1 MKSHRLLGGGRALL
15 ATALLLVVARLPAQ
29 DVPDVPA
36 AEPAV
41 VEPAREPAMEPA
53 FLSEPY
59 VLPSLVDPAPAAAV
73 PPPVAPEPVIAS
85 PDLTAPA
92 SESPPAPL
100 SEPLAPPPALEPVVV
115 AENLP
120 ESLEQVLRT
129 VFASHPQVQQ
139 AISEVDSQRYAIS
152 GARAGYFPFLQVQSA
167 VADKGSNGS
176 TTVSVVQPLWDGG
189 LTSAQLDEAKQRYQ
203 AAFANLTQVRLTL
216 SQDVLAAS
224 FDILGADS
232 QLTLWDQY
240 IVDLNKSLETIQRRS
255 ERGVSPEADVQT
267 ALVRVSQAESGREAA
282 SAVRISGRSR
292 LSSLMSQPPPPL
304 RWPEGESRLRPD
316 DLPGLLE
323 RVEAHPTMEVDRLA
337 VRVQEAIAKGTRAS
351 LWPSLSLQHR
361 EQLEGTRFDPSSDA
375 TLLVAQYQTTNGL
388 KAYQGARSE
397 KAKVAAAESRV
408 RATRANL
415 QAQVR
420 SDSAQLLAL
429 ATQIAAQTG
438 ASNSS
443 TALVDSYRRQFE
455 VGRKTW
461 VELLNAQREAHEARI
476 QLANL
481 TRAYWQVNLRLMLQA
496 MHWER
501 LGLGEFLD
509 PGAASRKP

>member
-1 MKSHRLLGGGRALL
+1 MKSHRLLGGARALL
-15 ATALLLVVARLPAQ
+15 ATALLLVVVRLPAQ
-29 DVPDVPA
+29 DVPNVPA
-36 AEPAV
+36 AEPAAA
-41 VEPAREPAMEPA
+41 EPAQEPA
-53 FLSEPY
+53 FPSEPEA
-59 VLPSLVDPAPAAAV
+59 PPPPPVDPVPAPVV
-73 PPPVAPEPVIAS
+73 PPPA
-85 PDLTAPA
+85 
-92 SESPPAPL
+92 
-100 SEPLAPPPALEPVVV
+100 SEPLAAVPKEAMPGPEPVPAEPSGAMAPAAV
-115 AENLP
+115 AADNAP

-129 VFASHPQVQQ
+129 VFATHPQVQQ

-167 VADKGSNGS
+167 VADKGNNGS
-176 TTVSVVQPLWDGG
+176 TTVSLVQPLWDGG
-189 LTSAQLDEAKQRYQ
+189 LTSAQLDEARQRYQ

-216 SQDVLAAS
+216 SQDVLSAS

-232 QLTLWDQY
+232 QLALWDQY
-240 IVDLNKSLETIQRRS
+240 ILDLKKSLETIQRRS

-282 SAVRISGRSR
+282 RAVRIAGRSR

-304 RWPEGESRLRPD
+304 RWPDGDTKVRPD
-316 DLPGLLE
+316 DLPGLLD
-323 RVEAHPTMEVDRLA
+323 RVEAHPAMEIDRLA

-351 LWPSLSLQHR
+351 LWPSISLQHR

-388 KAYQGARSE
+388 KAFQGARSE
-397 KAKVAAAESRV
+397 QAKVAAAESRV

-415 QAQVR
+415 EAQVR

-461 VELLNAQREAHEARI
+461 VELLNAQREAHEARL
-476 QLANL
+476 QLASL
-481 TRAYWQVNLRLMLQA
+481 TRAYWQVNLRVMLQA

-509 PGAASRKP
+509 PGAESRKP

>member
-1 MKSHRLLGGGRALL
+1 M
-15 ATALLLVVARLPAQ
+15 
-29 DVPDVPA
+29 
-36 AEPAV
+36 
-41 VEPAREPAMEPA
+41 
-53 FLSEPY
+53 
-59 VLPSLVDPAPAAAV
+59 
-73 PPPVAPEPVIAS
+73 
-85 PDLTAPA
+85 
-92 SESPPAPL
+92 
-100 SEPLAPPPALEPVVV
+100 
-115 AENLP
+115 
-120 ESLEQVLRT
+120 LRT
-129 VFASHPQVQQ
+129 VFGTHPQVQQ
-139 AISEVDSQRYAIS
+139 AISEVDSQRYAIA

-189 LTSAQLDEAKQRYQ
+189 LTSAQLDEARQRYQ

-216 SQDVLAAS
+216 SQEVLTAS

-255 ERGVSPEADVQT
+255 ERGVAPEADVQT
-267 ALVRVSQAESGREAA
+267 ALVRVSQAESGREAVR
-282 SAVRISGRSR
+282 AVRIAGRSR
-292 LSSLMSQPPPPL
+292 LSSLMNQPPPPL
-304 RWPEGESRLRPD
+304 RWPEGESKLRPD
-316 DLPGLLE
+316 DLPGLLDQ
-323 RVEAHPTMEVDRLA
+323 VEAHPAMEVDRLA
-337 VRVQEAIAKGTRAS
+337 VRVQEAVARGTRAS
-351 LWPSLSLQHR
+351 LWPSISLQHR

-408 RATRANL
+408 RATRASL

-429 ATQIAAQTG
+429 ATQIAAQSG
-438 ASNSS
+438 AANAS

-481 TRAYWQVNLRLMLQA
+481 NRAYWQANLRLLLQA

-509 PGAASRKP
+509 PGAADRKP

>member
-1 MKSHRLLGGGRALL
+1 MKSHRLLGGARALL

-29 DVPDVPA
+29 EPTESPET
-36 AEPAV
+36 EPAV
-41 VEPAREPAMEPA
+41 TGPAADPAVAPQLQPPPA
-53 FLSEPY
+53 LVDP
-59 VLPSLVDPAPAAAV
+59 VPTLPSLVDPVPPVDASAPPAAPVPTEPATPDPIVADTAPVAEPVAEAPAV
-73 PPPVAPEPVIAS
+73 
-85 PDLTAPA
+85 
-92 SESPPAPL
+92 ESM
-100 SEPLAPPPALEPVVV
+100 
-115 AENLP
+115 
-120 ESLEQVLRT
+120 EQVLRT
-129 VFASHPQVQQ
+129 VFQTHPQVQQ
-139 AISEVDSQRYAIS
+139 ALSEVDSQRYAIS

-216 SQDVLAAS
+216 SQEALSAG

-232 QLTLWDQY
+232 QLALWDQY
-240 IVDLNKSLETIQRRS
+240 IVDLKKSLETIQRRS
-255 ERGVSPEADVQT
+255 EKGVSPEADVQT

-282 SAVRISGRSR
+282 RAVRIAGRSR
-292 LSSLMSQPPPPL
+292 LSSLMSQPPPSL

-316 DLPGLLE
+316 DLPGLLDQ
-323 RVEAHPTMEVDRLA
+323 VEAHPTMEVDRLA
-337 VRVQEAIAKGTRAS
+337 VRVQEAIAKGTKAS
-351 LWPSLSLQHR
+351 LWPNISLQHR

-408 RATRANL
+408 RATRASL

-481 TRAYWQVNLRLMLQA
+481 TRAYWQINLKLMLQA